1 MHRLI
6 ARAARLILAVML
18 MAPLAAAQET
28 PERSRTQGLKET
40 DRFVKAGG
48 KTSDAV
54 EQAKLQ
60 TQKTL
65 DAYNALVTKPS
76 TNMKGDYKKVM
87 KSADSMN
94 DRVAGARQTLA
105 EMQKAGDVYF
115 NGRAETI
122 KNIKD
127 PKLLEQA
134 RQRLGDSQ
142 KEFAGVLKS
151 LKEAGD
157 ALEPFRKDLADQITF
172 LGSDLTPSAM
182 TALKP
187 SADKLNGQGAEL
199 FARTDKAIASA
210 NTYFQGLKPL
220 KRERRAGRLALGE
233 TEGRRGS
240 SLDRLNLLTLSSV
253 LAESDDRIRPWQHD
267 APAASWRAAP
277 RR

>member
-6 ARAARLILAVML
+6 ARAARLILAVVL
-18 MAPLAAAQET
+18 VAPLAAAQET
-28 PERSRTQGLKET
+28 PERSRTEGLKET

-48 KTSDAV
+48 KTSEAV

-76 TNMKGDYKKVM
+76 TNMKGDYKKLM
-87 KSADSMN
+87 KSLDSMN
-94 DRVAGARQTLA
+94 DRVAGARQKIA

-127 PKLLEQA
+127 PKLLDQA
-134 RQRLGDSQ
+134 KQRLGDNQ
-142 KEFAGVLKS
+142 KEFAGVLQS

-182 TALKP
+182 TALQP
-187 SADKLNGQGAEL
+187 NAEKLNKRGTEL
-199 FARTDKAIASA
+199 LARTDKANA
-210 NTYFQGLKPL
+210 NANAYFQSLK
-220 KRERRAGRLALGE
+220 
-233 TEGRRGS
+233 
-240 SLDRLNLLTLSSV
+240 
-253 LAESDDRIRPWQHD
+253 
-267 APAASWRAAP
+267 AAQT
-277 RR
+277 

>member
-1 MHRLI
+1 MQRGI
-6 ARAARLILAVML
+6 ARTARLILAVVL
-18 MAPLAAAQET
+18 VAPLAAQET
-28 PERSRTQGLKET
+28 PERSRTEGLKET

-48 KTSDAV
+48 KTSEAV

-94 DRVAGARQTLA
+94 DRVAAARQKIA

-127 PKLLEQA
+127 PQLLEQA
-134 RQRLGDSQ
+134 QKRLGDNQ
-142 KEFAGVLKS
+142 KEFAGVLQS
-151 LKEAGD
+151 LREAGD

-182 TALKP
+182 TALQP
-187 SADKLNGQGAEL
+187 NAEKLNARGTEVL
-199 FARTDKAIASA
+199 ARTDKANA
-210 NTYFQGLKPL
+210 NANAYFQSLK
-220 KRERRAGRLALGE
+220 
-233 TEGRRGS
+233 
-240 SLDRLNLLTLSSV
+240 
-253 LAESDDRIRPWQHD
+253 
-267 APAASWRAAP
+267 AAQT
-277 RR
+277 

>member
-1 MHRLI
+1 MHRLV
-6 ARAARLILAVML
+6 ARAAQLMLAVL
-18 MAPLAAAQET
+18 LVAPLAAQET
-28 PERSRTQGLKET
+28 PERSRTEGLKET

-48 KTSDAV
+48 KTSEAV

-94 DRVAGARQTLA
+94 DRVAGARQKIA

-134 RQRLGDSQ
+134 KQRLGDTQ
-142 KEFAGVLKS
+142 KEFAGVLQS
-151 LKEAGD
+151 LREAGD
-157 ALEPFRKDLADQITF
+157 ALEPFEGPRRSDHLPRERPDAVRDGLAE
-172 LGSDLTPSAM
+172 PNAE
-182 TALKP
+182 
-187 SADKLNGQGAEL
+187 KLNAGGAEL
-199 FARTDKAIASA
+199 FARTDKANAGA
-210 NTYFQGLKPL
+210 NTYFQSLK
-220 KRERRAGRLALGE
+220 
-233 TEGRRGS
+233 
-240 SLDRLNLLTLSSV
+240 
-253 LAESDDRIRPWQHD
+253 
-267 APAASWRAAP
+267 AAQT
-277 RR
+277 